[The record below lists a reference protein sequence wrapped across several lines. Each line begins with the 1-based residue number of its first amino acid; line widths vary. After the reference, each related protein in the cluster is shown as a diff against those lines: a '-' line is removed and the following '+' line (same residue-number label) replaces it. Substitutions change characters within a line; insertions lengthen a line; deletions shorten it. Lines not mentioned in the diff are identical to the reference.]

1 MESNKCHVYKCAKCI
16 WCNMLYAVNEF
27 CFIFQHFCYFSHVH
41 RARFPNKLENWTNDQ
56 FIWVINQMTCSDER
70 WVYWKRTRA
79 RRNQLW
85 NGTRVYHIEFSSFQ
99 FLCEYD
105 VTHIIF
111 LLICQAS
118 SIYNLVVFFFFSI
131 WLSAKEE
138 EKRQFAYQTI
148 RNTSAFLGLT
158 LIDIYYSS
166 VAIACHPS
174 SHGNGFQKLK
184 SFMPFSPCISLEIF

>member
-1 MESNKCHVYKCAKCI
+1 MSDEYTENEQEQEEISFEMEHVFITSNSHRFNFYVSTMLRILYFF
-16 WCNMLYAVNEF
+16 LYAKPA
-27 CFIFQHFCYFSHVH
+27 QY
-41 RARFPNKLENWTNDQ
+41 T
-56 FIWVINQMTCSDER
+56 IW
-70 WVYWKRTRA
+70 
-79 RRNQLW
+79 L
-85 NGTRVYHIEFSSFQ
+85 F
-99 FLCEYD
+99 
-105 VTHIIF
+105 
-111 LLICQAS
+111 
-118 SIYNLVVFFFFSI
+118 FFFFSI
-131 WLSAKEE
+131 LLSAKEE